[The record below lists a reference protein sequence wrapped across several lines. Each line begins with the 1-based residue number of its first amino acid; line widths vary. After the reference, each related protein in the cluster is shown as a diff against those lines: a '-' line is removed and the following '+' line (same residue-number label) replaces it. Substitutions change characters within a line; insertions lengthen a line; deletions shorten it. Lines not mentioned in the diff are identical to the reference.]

1 MSRKQQESS
10 YSPKA
15 SAPLSNLLSSS
26 FSRVV
31 QASNFLDLLAL
42 ALLLSVSVIN
52 QDKFIQVR
60 SNLVP
65 WWQIKIALLTYTMAA
80 RLLLEVE
87 SMD

>member
-15 SAPLSNLLSSS
+15 SALLSNLLSSS

-65 WWQIKIALLTYTMAA
+65 WWQIKIALLTYAMAA